1 MVACFCYY
9 PLTSTPEDNLKAVR
23 DEEIHQWFAIDILAN
38 GHYPSYM
45 DRFFRENDIHLT
57 VTEEDSELLKKYTC
71 DFVSFSYYSSS
82 IATCKEDGQ
91 QTAGNLVVSTK
102 NPHLKASDWGWQ
114 IDPVGLRIMLNK
126 MYDRTQKPVFI
137 CENGLG
143 AHDIMEDG
151 LIHDPYRIDYLEQHF
166 KQIDEAIDDG
176 VDIIGYIMW
185 GVIDI
190 VSAGS
195 CEMEKRYGV
204 VYVDANNLGQGT
216 YKRYKKDSFKWYHDF
231 IENKHK
237 QFN

>member
-1 MVACFCYY
+1 MFIFNKVMIPF
-9 PLTSTPEDNLKAVR
+9 SAV
-23 DEEIHQWFAIDILAN
+23 
-38 GHYPSYM
+38 
-45 DRFFRENDIHLT
+45 
-57 VTEEDSELLKKYTC
+57 LL
-71 DFVSFSYYSSS
+71 
-82 IATCKEDGQ
+82 
-91 QTAGNLVVSTK
+91 VSTK

-126 MYDRTQKPVFI
+126 MYDRTQKPVFV

-151 LIHDPYRIDYLEQHF
+151 LIHDLYRIDYLEQHF
-166 KQIDEAIDDG
+166 EQIDEAIDDG
-176 VDIIGYIMW
+176 VDVIGYIMW

>member
-1 MVACFCYY
+1 MKDLRQLY
-9 PLTSTPEDNLKAVR
+9 LKTGENTLITSSHEDA
-23 DEEIHQWFAIDILAN
+23 
-38 GHYPSYM
+38 
-45 DRFFRENDIHLT
+45 
-57 VTEEDSELLKKYTC
+57 
-71 DFVSFSYYSSS
+71 
-82 IATCKEDGQ
+82 
-91 QTAGNLVVSTK
+91 
-102 NPHLKASDWGWQ
+102 
-114 IDPVGLRIMLNK
+114 
-126 MYDRTQKPVFI
+126 
-137 CENGLG
+137 
-143 AHDIMEDG
+143 

-176 VDIIGYIMW
+176 VDVIGYIMW

>member
-1 MVACFCYY
+1 MKDLRQFY
-9 PLTSTPEDNLKAVR
+9 LKT
-23 DEEIHQWFAIDILAN
+23 
-38 GHYPSYM
+38 
-45 DRFFRENDIHLT
+45 RENILIT
-57 VTEEDSELLKKYTC
+57 
-71 DFVSFSYYSSS
+71 SS
-82 IATCKEDGQ
+82 
-91 QTAGNLVVSTK
+91 
-102 NPHLKASDWGWQ
+102 H
-114 IDPVGLRIMLNK
+114 
-126 MYDRTQKPVFI
+126 
-137 CENGLG
+137 
-143 AHDIMEDG
+143 EDG
-151 LIHDPYRIDYLEQHF
+151 LIYDLYRIDYLEQHF

-176 VDIIGYIMW
+176 VNVIGYIMW

>member
-1 MVACFCYY
+1 MKDLRQLY
-9 PLTSTPEDNLKAVR
+9 LKT
-23 DEEIHQWFAIDILAN
+23 
-38 GHYPSYM
+38 G
-45 DRFFRENDIHLT
+45 ENTLIT
-57 VTEEDSELLKKYTC
+57 
-71 DFVSFSYYSSS
+71 FSH
-82 IATCKEDGQ
+82 EDG
-91 QTAGNLVVSTK
+91 
-102 NPHLKASDWGWQ
+102 
-114 IDPVGLRIMLNK
+114 
-126 MYDRTQKPVFI
+126 FI
-137 CENGLG
+137 Y
-143 AHDIMEDG
+143 
-151 LIHDPYRIDYLEQHF
+151 DPYRIDYLEQHF

-176 VDIIGYIMW
+176 VDVIGYIMW

>member
-1 MVACFCYY
+1 MKDLRQLY
-9 PLTSTPEDNLKAVR
+9 LKTGENTLITSS
-23 DEEIHQWFAIDILAN
+23 H
-38 GHYPSYM
+38 
-45 DRFFRENDIHLT
+45 
-57 VTEEDSELLKKYTC
+57 
-71 DFVSFSYYSSS
+71 
-82 IATCKEDGQ
+82 
-91 QTAGNLVVSTK
+91 
-102 NPHLKASDWGWQ
+102 
-114 IDPVGLRIMLNK
+114 
-126 MYDRTQKPVFI
+126 
-137 CENGLG
+137 
-143 AHDIMEDG
+143 EDG
-151 LIHDPYRIDYLEQHF
+151 LIYDPYRIDYLEQHF

-176 VDIIGYIMW
+176 VDVIGYIMW